1 MNTSRL
7 ARRIV
12 LYGISDRGLQR
23 TNNEDNFIVA
33 DLTRKVVG
41 VQNNRVT
48 PELLHHEI
56 GVQGTLLAVADGLGG
71 HERGELASQL
81 AVDMIVQTLFS
92 TAEQDHPLQ
101 ERLIEAINTA
111 HQAIC
116 TYHDNTSSIRHMAS
130 TLTAVH
136 VGSAA
141 MTIVQIGDSRA
152 YRFSNGKLTLLT
164 EDQTIVQMM
173 QKRGMLTDEEA
184 RNHPHRNVILQALGQ
199 GKAVAPVIQTLSWQ
213 EDEYLLLCTDGLSSY
228 VPHEQIE
235 AILASGPDEHT
246 CCKRLID
253 AANTAGG
260 ADNVTVLL
268 VRMITEPAADQQSHA
283 LLASEDPSRGLE
295 NISGVLSVA
304 GLSQEAPRRWFHK
317 ATGSAEHA
325 TTGIDAE
332 AVPQPSE
339 KRRFWGS
346 KSVKSVE
353 ESRAQPSRSGFWWQ
367 DLTWPWG
374 SKVLKRF
381 GDDASQPTEP
391 WPPQDVVSSTNQHEK
406 NSGHEES
413 KERWFTQRKTTHA
426 STWDPQ
432 VLRMLEEHL
441 AKYVGPVAKIL
452 VMRTASQ
459 TRNFNKLCRLL
470 TTHLATEEDKKNF
483 LKTVL
488 PSR

>member
-1 MNTSRL
+1 MNTNRL

-48 PELLHHEI
+48 SELLHHEI
-56 GVQGTLLAVADGLGG
+56 GTQGTLLAVADGLGG
-71 HERGELASQL
+71 HERGEVASQL
-81 AVDMIVQTLFS
+81 AVDVVVQTLFS
-92 TAEQDHPLQ
+92 TAEQELPLQ
-101 ERLIEAINTA
+101 ERLVEAINTA

-116 TYHDNTSSIRHMAS
+116 TYHDSASSIRHMAS
-130 TLTAVH
+130 TLTVVH
-136 VGSAA
+136 VGPAA
-141 MTIVQIGDSRA
+141 MTIVQIGDSRT

-199 GKAVAPVIQTLSWQ
+199 GKAVAPVIETLPWQ
-213 EDEYLLLCTDGLSSY
+213 EEESLLLCTDGLSSY

-235 AILASGPDEHT
+235 AILASGPDENT
-246 CCKRLID
+246 CCKRLVE

-268 VRMITEPAADQQSHA
+268 VRMITEPDAGQQRPALPPSADSSSSA
-283 LLASEDPSRGLE
+283 ENLSE
-295 NISGVLSVA
+295 VVSVA
-304 GLSQEAPRRWFHK
+304 ASAQERPRRWFHK
-317 ATGSAEHA
+317 VTESEAYTTAETG
-325 TTGIDAE
+325 AE
-332 AVPQPSE
+332 AMPQPFE

-346 KSVKSVE
+346 KRAKSVKE
-353 ESRAQPSRSGFWWQ
+353 ITGQPSRPGFWWQ

-374 SKVLKRF
+374 SKVLKRL
-381 GDDASQPTEP
+381 GEDAPKQTEAP
-391 WPPQDVVSSTNQHEK
+391 PPQDAVPPTNQHEK
-406 NSGHEES
+406 NPGHEES
-413 KERWFTQRKTTHA
+413 KARWFTQRKVTNA

-441 AKYVGPVAKIL
+441 TKYVGPVAKIL

-470 TTHLATEEDKKNF
+470 ATHLATEEEKENF
-483 LKTVL
+483 LKTVH